1 MAEPKYKNEF
11 IKYLFTE
18 TEKKEIASEMAQ
30 KIANLQQAED
40 DKKAIMSD
48 YKSQID
54 GIQAGINSA
63 ATKLTNGYEMRSTKC
78 QVVPNYP
85 KKVWE
90 YIRVDTGE
98 MVKEKN
104 MTSNDLQMEFDNYDL
119 QVEFDD

>member
-1 MAEPKYKNEF
+1 MAEPKYENEF
-11 IKYLFTE
+11 IKYTFTDE
-18 TEKKEIASEMAQ
+18 EKKEIASEMAQ
-30 KIANLQQAED
+30 KIVNLQQAED

-63 ATKLTNGYEMRSTKC
+63 ATKLTAGYEMRSTKC

-90 YIRVDTGE
+90 YIRVDTGK
-98 MVKEKN
+98 MVKEKG
-104 MTSNDLQMEFDNYDL
+104 MTSNDLQMEF
-119 QVEFDD
+119 EE